1 MESMSGHP
9 VILLHG
15 LGDTV
20 AVFEHMQAHLQ
31 RAGLCVHAFNLV
43 PNNGRA
49 PLPEL
54 ADQLDGYIRATFG
67 SAEPVDLVGFSMG
80 GLVSRYY
87 LQRMGGI
94 ERVRR
99 FVTIG
104 TPHHGTWS
112 AYVLSSPGVRNMRP
126 GSAFL
131 RDLNQDMEMLEGVLL
146 ASIWTPFDLMIVPA
160 TSSRVRVGRS
170 ISVRTLVHPLLVRDP
185 RVMRLVLD
193 ILSE

>member
-1 MESMSGHP
+1 MSGNP

-20 AVFEHMQAHLQ
+20 AIFEHMQAYLERGGL
-31 RAGLCVHAFNLV
+31 RAHAFNLV

-54 ADQLDGYIRATFG
+54 ARQLDDYIRAAFG
-67 SAEPVDLVGFSMG
+67 EDETVDLVGFSMG

-87 LQRMGGI
+87 LQRLGGM

-99 FVTIG
+99 LVTIG

-112 AYVLSSPGVRNMRP
+112 AYVLGSPGVRNMRP

-131 RDLNQDMEMLEGVLL
+131 RDINQDMETLEGVLL

-193 ILSE
+193 ILGK

>member
-1 MESMSGHP
+1 MSGNP

-20 AVFEHMQAHLQ
+20 AIFERMQAYLE
-31 RAGLCVHAFNLV
+31 RGGLTVHSFNLV

-49 PLPEL
+49 ALSEL
-54 ADQLDGYIRATFG
+54 AQQLEAYIHAMFG
-67 SAEPVDLVGFSMG
+67 ADEPVDLVGFSMG

-87 LQRMGGI
+87 LQRLGGM

-99 FVTIG
+99 LVTIG
-104 TPHHGTWS
+104 TPHYGTWS
-112 AYVLSSPGVRNMRP
+112 AYVLGSPGVRNMRP

-131 RDLNQDMEMLEGVLL
+131 EDLNRDLEMLDGVLQ

-160 TSSRVRVGRS
+160 TSSRVPVGRS
-170 ISVRTLVHPLLVRDP
+170 ISVRTLVHPLLVRDR

>member
-1 MESMSGHP
+1 MESMSGTP

-20 AVFEHMQAHLQ
+20 AVFNHMHAYLE
-31 RAGLCVHAFNLV
+31 RAGFRVHAFNLV

-49 PLPEL
+49 PLSEL
-54 ADQLDGYIRATFG
+54 AQQLDSYIRGTFAG
-67 SAEPVDLVGFSMG
+67 ESIDLIGFSMG

-87 LQRMGGI
+87 VQRLGGM

-99 FVTIG
+99 LVTIG
-104 TPHHGTWS
+104 TPHNGTWS
-112 AYVLSSPGVRNMRP
+112 AYVLDSPGVRSMRP

-131 RDLNQDMEMLEGVLL
+131 EDLNRDIGMLDGVLL

-160 TSSRVRVGRS
+160 TSSRVPVGRS
-170 ISVRTLVHPLLVRDP
+170 ILVGTLLHPLLVRDR

-193 ILSE
+193 ILHD